1 MYKKGTFT
9 PNQNKENNIGIFKD
23 LKDIFKPSFRRT

>member
-1 MYKKGTFT
+1 MYKKGIFT
-9 PNQNKENNIGIFKD
+9 PNQNKENNIGA